1 MWRRTTFW
9 MDTNRGDVNDSASFD
24 GRHHLLENG
33 RKPKNEDDANWFSKF
48 TFFWINSLINAAAKG
63 QLLEIDDL
71 PNLTKETEVGKVDND
86 FMQILHQY
94 PSSSGRVPLLR
105 ALHQYLKF
113 KFYPLCLPK
122 ILYDALSF
130 VSPLLVGYL
139 VEFVSDTK
147 ATILNGVYISIGLVV
162 SNVLMALT
170 GAHYAHLLN
179 RVCMKVDTVINAAV
193 YRHCLNVPTYR
204 KSSCSVGQIINLI
217 SVDARNIVIFC
228 RCFHDLWSVPFQVSV
243 ALFLLYKQVG
253 LASTVSLGI
262 ALFVLV
268 PVYFIA
274 KKMASL
280 YAQLVNA
287 KDRRV
292 MLVNEAIHGMQTLK
306 LNVLEDIYE
315 ERIQQLRREE
325 VKYLKRRKYIDALSV
340 YIWAT
345 TSLLMA
351 TFTFVV
357 FVLLGNRLTASK
369 VFTSLSL
376 CYLMFTPLI
385 NLPWFINCFYE
396 TWISIKRIAGFL
408 STEAVS
414 LELYYEKPTSEGKSY
429 FIWQGKNSFFR
440 TVPDQS
446 IALALNKVGAS
457 WEGNATIRDITFSV
471 KQGDLVG
478 IYGPVGSGKSSL
490 LHAILGEVSKCSG
503 SVYVR
508 DWKDGIAFVCQDPWL
523 SNSTIR
529 DNIVFGKEFDGHLYS
544 TVIDACALRPDLI
557 RLPQGD
563 QTLVGERGRA
573 LSGGQR
579 ARVALARAV
588 YQNKPVYLLD
598 DPFSAVDKN
607 VANVIFD
614 ACILG
619 CLRSKTVL
627 LVTHKL
633 DFLRRV
639 DKIIFIT
646 KNGTATFGS
655 PESVLPLIPA
665 EMSVTA
671 SKRDENDEALDF
683 QVSNVQQMDDLCY
696 KSAEEREE
704 EKEDKEIGLVKF
716 SVYKSYVRC
725 LGCWMFIAIVLA
737 FILMQSS
744 RNASDW
750 YLSYW
755 VQSYEGN
762 ETVNRL
768 VAASG
773 DRQNDVPTE
782 LIVYAGL
789 AVANSVFVLF
799 RAFLYAYGC
808 LRAARV
814 LHDTLLHKILQA
826 PLRFFSET
834 APGRII
840 NRISSDIFIID
851 DWLPSQAN
859 RLAKFVFEILGA
871 IAVLGYSM
879 PWCLVSLLP
888 LFLFYGHIHK
898 AYRLA
903 CCSIKRLYSVSL
915 SPVYSH
921 CVDSIGGAATIR
933 ALRVSNRFVNEFL
946 ERFSF
951 NMRCQ
956 YSEYA
961 SMIWLSIRI
970 HIISIITLGTVCAT
984 ALLQRM
990 FGQARPEL
998 VGLGLSYVLVLKG
1011 LLAEFVPSFTE
1022 SEKAF
1027 LSVERVLSYIN
1038 NLESEN
1044 LDEATQET
1052 VECWPAYG
1060 RIVFENVLVRYTADG
1075 LAALDNVSFEIRA
1088 GEHIG
1093 IVGRTGAGKSTL
1105 FGALF
1110 RACHLESGR
1119 ILIDGVDI
1127 ASVGIRQLRSKLGIV
1142 SQDPFLFSG
1151 TIRENLD
1158 MKGEYSTEQLLQTI
1172 ESSELGDLI
1181 GQLGGLHHRVE
1192 EGGTNLSVGQRQL
1205 ICLVRAIMTKKKI
1218 VCIDEATSHVDLDTD
1233 ARMQRLLRKTFAD
1246 ATVLT
1251 IAHRVNTVLSCD
1263 RTFVVEGGRIVECGA
1278 PGDLIQNPESKFR
1291 SLISDTSLLG

>member
-1 MWRRTTFW
+1 
-9 MDTNRGDVNDSASFD
+9 MDTSRGDNNDSASFD
-24 GRHHLLENG
+24 GRRRLLENE

-63 QLLEIDDL
+63 QLLEMDDL
-71 PNLTKETEVGKVDND
+71 PNLTKEIEVGKVDNE
-86 FMQILHQY
+86 FMEMLHKY
-94 PSSSGRVPLLR
+94 PSSSGGVPLLR

-122 ILYDALSF
+122 VFYDALSYM
-130 VSPLLVGYL
+130 SPLLVGYM
-139 VEFVSDTK
+139 VELVSDPK
-147 ATILNGVYISIGLVV
+147 ASIVDGVYISVGLVV
-162 SNVLMALT
+162 SNILMALT

-179 RVCMKVDTVINAAV
+179 RVCMKVDT
-193 YRHCLNVPTYR
+193 
-204 KSSCSVGQIINLI
+204 
-217 SVDARNIVIFC
+217 
-228 RCFHDLWSVPFQVSV
+228 
-243 ALFLLYKQVG
+243 VG

-280 YAQLVNA
+280 YAQLVSA

-315 ERIQQLRREE
+315 KRILKLRREE

-357 FVLLGNRLTASK
+357 FVLLGNRLTPSK

-376 CYLMFTPLI
+376 CQLMFTPVI
-385 NLPWFINCFYE
+385 NLPWFINSFYQASV
-396 TWISIKRIAGFL
+396 SIKRIACFL
-408 STEAVS
+408 STEAAS
-414 LELYYEKPTSEGKSY
+414 LDFYCEKPTSEGKEK
-429 FIWQGKNSFFR
+429 FFFR
-440 TVPDQS
+440 TVADQN
-446 IALALNKVGAS
+446 IALDMNKVAAS
-457 WEGNATIRDITFSV
+457 WEEANATIKDITFSV
-471 KQGDLVG
+471 KQGELVG

-490 LHAILGEVSKCSG
+490 LYAILGEISKCAG

-508 DWKDGIAFVCQDPWL
+508 DWKDGVAFVSQDPWL
-523 SNSTIR
+523 SNSSVR
-529 DNIVFGKEFDGHLYS
+529 DNIVFEKEFNSHLYS
-544 TVIDACALRPDLI
+544 TVIDACALGPDLLVRLFMFFLFLRY

-588 YQNKPVYLLD
+588 YQDKPLYLLD
-598 DPFSAVDKN
+598 DPFSAVDRN

-627 LVTHKL
+627 MVTHKL

-639 DKIIFIT
+639 DKIIFM
-646 KNGTATFGS
+646 KKSGTVIFGS
-655 PESVLPLIPA
+655 PDRMLPLISA
-665 EMSVTA
+665 ETSMSA
-671 SKRDENDEALDF
+671 LRHDGNDEAVDF
-683 QVSNVQQMDDLCY
+683 QFSNVQKMDYLCY
-696 KSAEEREE
+696 KSVVEREDEE
-704 EKEDKEIGLVKF
+704 EKEDMEVSFTPCCHHQIGLVKF
-716 SVYKSYVRC
+716 SVYKSYIRS
-725 LGCWMFIAIVLA
+725 LGCCMFVAILFA
-737 FILMQSS
+737 FILMQTS

-755 VQSYEGN
+755 LQSSKGN
-762 ETVNRL
+762 ETVNRFF
-768 VAASG
+768 AASG
-773 DRQNDVPTE
+773 DPRDNISTE
-782 LIVYAGL
+782 LIIYASL

-814 LHDTLLHKILQA
+814 LHDRLLHKILQA
-826 PLRFFSET
+826 PLRFFNET

-840 NRISSDIFIID
+840 NRISSDIFTID
-851 DWLPSQAN
+851 DALPSQAN
-859 RLAKFVFEILGA
+859 ILAKFAFEILGA
-871 IAVLGYSM
+871 IVVLSYSM

-888 LFLFYGHIHK
+888 LFLYYGYIHK

-921 CVDSIGGAATIR
+921 FVDSIGGAATIR
-933 ALRVSNRFVNEFL
+933 ALRVSNRCSNKCRMESNNVGSLKLFVNEFL

-951 NMRCQ
+951 NMRSQ

-961 SMIWLSIRI
+961 STIWLSIRI
-970 HIISIITLGTVCAT
+970 QIISIITLGTVCAT
-984 ALLQRM
+984 GLLQRM

-998 VGLGLSYVLVLKG
+998 VGLGLSYVLLLKG
-1011 LLAEFVPSFTE
+1011 LLAAFVPSFTE

-1027 LSVERVLSYIN
+1027 VSVERVLSYIN
-1038 NLESEN
+1038 NLESESSEE
-1044 LDEATQET
+1044 LTQET

-1060 RIVFENVLVRYTADG
+1060 GIVFENVVVRYTADG
-1075 LAALDNVSFEIRA
+1075 SAALDNISFEIHP

-1093 IVGRTGAGKSTL
+1093 IVGRTGAGKSTI

-1110 RACHLESGR
+1110 RVCHLEKGR
-1119 ILIDGVDI
+1119 ILIDGLDI

-1158 MKGEYSTEQLLQTI
+1158 MKGEYTKEQLLQTI

-1181 GQLGGLHHRVE
+1181 EQLGGLDHHVE
-1192 EGGTNLSVGQRQL
+1192 EGGTNLSAGQRQL

-1263 RTFVVEGGRIVECGA
+1263 RTFVVEGGRIVECGT
-1278 PGDLIQNPESKFR
+1278 PEDLIHNPESKFR
-1291 SLISDTSLLG
+1291 SLIGDTSILG